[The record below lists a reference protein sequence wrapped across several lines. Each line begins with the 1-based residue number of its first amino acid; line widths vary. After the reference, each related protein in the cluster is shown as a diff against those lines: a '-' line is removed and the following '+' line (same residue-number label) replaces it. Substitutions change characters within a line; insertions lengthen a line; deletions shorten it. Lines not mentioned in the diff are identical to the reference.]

1 VNANQSEDAGKAF
14 KKAIDLQP
22 TYADAYYQ
30 YGVTLV
36 SKAQIGSDGKVTPV
50 PGTVEAFQ
58 KYLELQPTGPYAQG
72 AKDMLTTLGSTVDTN
87 YKNPD
92 ANKKKTKK

>member
-1 VNANQSEDAGKAF
+1 M
-14 KKAIDLQP
+14 
-22 TYADAYYQ
+22 
-30 YGVTLV
+30 TLV
-36 SKAQIGSDGKVTPV
+36 SKAQIGADGKVTPV

-58 KYLELQPTGPYAQG
+58 KYMELAPNGTYAQA
-72 AKDMLTTLGSTVDTN
+72 AKDMLATLGSSVETN